1 MKLSKQDKAILEI
14 IADAICDGAR
24 EWDAY
29 AVPETKETAMRA
41 LLQIKDVLSGARK

>member
-14 IADAICDGAR
+14 IADAICDGAN

-29 AVPETKETAMRA
+29 AIPETKETSMRA
-41 LLQIKDVLSGARK
+41 LLRIKDVLNGVKK